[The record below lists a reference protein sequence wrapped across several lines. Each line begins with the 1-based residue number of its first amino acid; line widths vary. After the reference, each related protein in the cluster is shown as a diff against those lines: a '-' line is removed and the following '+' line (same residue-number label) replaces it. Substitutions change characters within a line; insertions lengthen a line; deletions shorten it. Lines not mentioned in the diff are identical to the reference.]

1 MRLNLVPQTVKTG
14 GTFKGAA
21 VISTLIALAGIG
33 LAVFM
38 VLQSNKEK
46 QAAVD
51 AVAAIQ
57 PEYDKTVQAQKDIEN
72 FAAGPEVQGVVRN
85 INLTQSMIKH
95 IDEYPKL
102 YSAIMPYIPSFFRVT
117 HMEAAAGADGTVV
130 TMTGTISSFQ
140 EYADLMLALLRIPQP
155 YGPVTSISRAGFQ
168 HNDLVVPA
176 ITELDQR
183 GRIRKLGE
191 SPLPDDPLQRLEA
204 QINAAGATQQN
215 NYLALNGFGSDQPTT
230 VRGAMPNESLITVRL
245 VLPYKMQAPNPRA
258 TLALF
263 AGSGEAPGGGQA
275 PAGGGGGA
283 PQTPPAGG
291 GAGAPQGKGGGGQRG
306 PDAE

>member
-21 VISTLIALAGIG
+21 VISTLLALAGIG
-33 LAVFM
+33 AAVFM
-38 VLQSNKEK
+38 VMQSGKEK

-51 AVAAIQ
+51 AVAAVQ
-57 PEYDKTVQAQKDIEN
+57 PEYDRTVQAQKDIED

-85 INLTQSMIKH
+85 INLTQAMIKH

-130 TMTGTISSFQ
+130 TMTGTIGSFQ

-168 HNDLVVPA
+168 HNEMVVPA
-176 ITELDQR
+176 ISELDQK

-191 SPLPDDPLQRLEA
+191 APLPDDPLQRLEA
-204 QINAAGATQQN
+204 QINAAGASQQ
-215 NYLALNGFGSDQPTT
+215 NYLALNGYGSDVPTT

-263 AGSGEAPGGGQA
+263 AGGGTAPGGGQA
-275 PAGGGGGA
+275 PAGGGQA
-283 PQTPPAGG
+283 PAPAPTGG
-291 GAGAPQGKGGGGQRG
+291 GGGGPQGKGARG